1 MIDVERDVPVLEA
14 GTVLDRIPQRDHT
27 FRGHRPHQ
35 FESPALNLASEAE
48 GFSNATYSCTCAS
61 LTQSVKVR

>member
-1 MIDVERDVPVLEA
+1 VIDVERDVPVLEA

-35 FESPALNLASEAE
+35 FESPALNLTSEGE
-48 GFSNATYSCTCAS
+48 GFSNATY
-61 LTQSVKVR
+61 